1 MDDAC
6 PFVEFPHLCCHS
18 QIPKLVKMI
27 RFFLSIVAFLLPVH
41 GAFAATV
48 TVLALGDSLTAG
60 LGLPAD
66 QAFPARLEA
75 ALKAKGFD
83 VSVLNGGVSGDTAED
98 GLARLDWALTPGVSA
113 VIVELGANDALRGL
127 PPGGTEAALDQILSK
142 LDGRK
147 LPVLIAGMRSPPN
160 LGPQYAASFDP
171 SFARLAAKHSILLY
185 PFFLDGVAADQTL
198 NQQDGM
204 HPTAQGVDRIVARML
219 PMVEQLIG
227 KVAQK

>member
-6 PFVEFPHLCCHS
+6 RFVEFPHLCCHA
-18 QIPKLVKMI
+18 QTHNLVKMI
-27 RFFLSIVAFLLPVH
+27 RFFLFIVAFLLPVH

-83 VSVLNGGVSGDTAED
+83 VNVLNGGVSGDTAED

-127 PPGGTEAALDQILSK
+127 PPAGTEAALDQIMTK
-142 LDGRK
+142 LDGLK
-147 LPVLIAGMRSPPN
+147 L
-160 LGPQYAASFDP
+160 
-171 SFARLAAKHSILLY
+171 
-185 PFFLDGVAADQTL
+185 
-198 NQQDGM
+198 
-204 HPTAQGVDRIVARML
+204 
-219 PMVEQLIG
+219 
-227 KVAQK
+227 